1 MKRIAV
7 AGLGAA
13 GKRHARNVMAH
24 PGAELTAVI
33 DPAPETLREISAP
46 GFAAI
51 RAIDVPVDGLILATP
66 TPLHAE
72 GAAIAAARGWPLLV
86 EKPLAHTLASA
97 SALIEAV
104 RDVPVLIGHHRRYH
118 ACVRALRDGLEAGR
132 LGRPVVANLMWAAKK
147 PDSYFQQ
154 SWHTTDGSPVL
165 INLVHDLDLLR
176 MLFGEITRVAA
187 LPGVLIRQADRT
199 ESGAI
204 ALAFSSGVTAT
215 IAFADTAPSPWSFE
229 AGTGENPHIGVTGE
243 DMFFIAGTE
252 GGVSFPSL
260 TWWRGTGWEKPAIA
274 VPDPVERT
282 NALALQLD
290 HFLDVIDGAIPH
302 VTLQD
307 GQAALGA
314 ALEIERQMMDRKA
327 V

>member
-7 AGLGAA
+7 AGLGTV
-13 GKRHARNVMAH
+13 GKRHAQNVMAH
-24 PGAELTAVI
+24 PGAELAAVI
-33 DPAPETLREISAP
+33 DPASEVLREIPAP
-46 GFAAI
+46 SFATI
-51 RAIDVPVDGLILATP
+51 HAIDMPVDGLILATP

-86 EKPLAHTLASA
+86 EKPVAHTLASA
-97 SALIEAV
+97 NALIEAV

-118 ACVRALRDGLEAGR
+118 TCVRALRDGLEAGR
-132 LGRPVVANLMWAAKK
+132 IGRPVIANLLWAVKK
-147 PDSYFQQ
+147 PDDYFQQ
-154 SWHTTDGSPVL
+154 SWRTIDGSPVL

-187 LPGVLIRQADRT
+187 LPGALVRQAGRT

-204 ALAFSSGVTAT
+204 ALAFAGGVTAT

-229 AGTGENPHIGVTGE
+229 AGTGENPHIGATGE
-243 DMFFIAGTE
+243 DMLFIAGTD

-260 TWWRGTGWEKPAIA
+260 TWWHGTGWDKPATA
-274 VPDPVERT
+274 APDPVERT
-282 NALALQLD
+282 NALAIQLD
-290 HFLDVIDGAIPH
+290 HFLDVIDGAAPH